1 MSDRTRY
8 RIVIAD
14 DEGVI
19 RLGLRTMVRAL
30 GHTVVGTA
38 RNGVE
43 AVNLVRQLSPD
54 LLLLDIKMP
63 KMDGIAVAEK
73 LSAEMPLPIVM
84 LTAFSEQSLVAQA
97 AAAAVMGYLVKPVD
111 ETKLAPMLELAIARF
126 AERKA
131 AQKQAETLTAKLSAR
146 DSIERAK
153 KILMARGLTERE
165 AYHQL
170 QATARA
176 ERKSIAAV
184 AEDLLLEIG

>member
-1 MSDRTRY
+1 MHDQDSY

-19 RLGLRTMVRAL
+19 RLGLRTMVRTL
-30 GHTVVGTA
+30 GHRVVGMA
-38 RNGVE
+38 RNGEE

-63 KMDGIAVAEK
+63 KMDGIAVAQK
-73 LSAEMPLPIVM
+73 LSAEAPLPIVI
-84 LTAFSEQSLVAQA
+84 LTAFSEQPLVTQA

-111 ETKLAPMLELAIARF
+111 ESKLAPMLDVAIARF
-126 AERKA
+126 VERYI
-131 AQKQAETLTAKLSAR
+131 AQQQVKTLQTKLSAR
-146 DSIERAK
+146 DIIEHAK
-153 KILMARGLTERE
+153 KELMARGLTERE

-170 QATARA
+170 QATARN

-184 AEDLLLEIG
+184 AKSVLRQG

>member
-1 MSDRTRY
+1 MRDRKRY

-30 GHTVVGTA
+30 GHRVVGMA
-38 RNGVE
+38 RTGEE
-43 AVNLVRQLSPD
+43 AVNLVRQFSPD
-54 LLLLDIKMP
+54 VLLLDIKMP
-63 KMDGIAVAEK
+63 KMDGIAVAQK

-84 LTAFSEQSLVAQA
+84 LTAFSEQPLVAQA

-111 ETKLAPMLELAIARF
+111 ESKLAPMLELAVARF
-126 AERKA
+126 AERRTV
-131 AQKQAETLTAKLSAR
+131 QRQVETLQTKLAAR
-146 DSIERAK
+146 DVIEQAK
-153 KILMARGLTERE
+153 KELMAQGLTERE

-170 QATARA
+170 QTAARA

-184 AEDLLLEIG
+184 AASVLRQG